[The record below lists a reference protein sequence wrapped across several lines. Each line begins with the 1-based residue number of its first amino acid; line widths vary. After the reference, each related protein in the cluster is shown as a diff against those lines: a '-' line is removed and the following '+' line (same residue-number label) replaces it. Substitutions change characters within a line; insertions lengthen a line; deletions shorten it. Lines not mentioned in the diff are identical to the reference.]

1 MRWADD
7 SEEAFPPRHPR
18 EPGGLRQDILDEI
31 ADHLE
36 CAAEREAECGGE
48 SDTEDAAWGR
58 VLERF
63 GNPDAIARKLWWDEM
78 RDTVMREWIQTG
90 VVVVVAI
97 AVVVFMTLVMR
108 QMNTANQAVLEAL
121 KSNATAVNPLVTL
134 KVKVT
139 RGTEDGPPAEGVEI
153 ELRGAAF
160 GSESAAMHRPTD
172 RTGIA
177 TFGPMQAGQFEAF
190 ARDRKSGLRLDG
202 SQVVTLFAGSDTETI
217 HIVAPDV
224 EPRLTNLEF
233 SSPLTLGE
241 GRALYAEIRNVWG
254 SNGSNWGGHSLAIVD
269 GGGVRSLDPDVT
281 DDSYRTDPGD
291 ESLWSTLTPENAPL
305 KISGNVTSVRLELIS
320 RTASGGQNKEPYA
333 ELVSSSISPS
343 ADGMGYRLELPPAFV
358 KQFADWRVQDH
369 AKAQGVELEEQLL
382 AEVRTQFP
390 DLLVDGA
397 LRVDESLRLVRLGN
411 SLMRLSA
418 AQPLSQSDLI
428 VVSCTG
434 YRMIGGGSGDIAD
447 TTLVRIPDRSALLV
461 TADSR
466 VLLAIFAMQ
475 VKALEPENAL
485 QVWPVM
491 NDVLSGGLPDFGAT
505 DATVDVV
512 PEIGSEPVGVLSS
525 KDLSQQTSGWL
536 LFDVTKG
543 FPANSEAP
551 YPHTFVLRWSQD
563 DPKFNSSLSAIGA
576 GATEDSE
583 IRFRPMWLVLKPM
596 DGAEEVAAAQ

>member
-7 SEEAFPPRHPR
+7 TEEAFPPRHPR

-48 SDTEDAAWGR
+48 NDTEDAAWGR

-121 KSNATAVNPLVTL
+121 KSNATAVNSLVTL

-139 RGTEDGPPAEGVEI
+139 RGTEEGPPAEGVEI

-177 TFGPMQAGQFEAF
+177 AFGPMQPGQFEAF
-190 ARDRKSGLRLDG
+190 ARDRKSGLRFDG

-217 HIVAPDV
+217 QIVAPDV

-254 SNGSNWGGHSLAIVD
+254 INGSNWGGHSFAIVD

-305 KISGNVTSVRLELIS
+305 KISGNVTSVRLALIS
-320 RTASGGQNKEPYA
+320 RTASGEQNREPYA

-369 AKAQGVELEEQLL
+369 AKAQGVELELGLWESIR
-382 AEVRTQFP
+382 RTYP
-390 DLLVDGA
+390 DALVESA
-397 LRVDESLRLVRLGN
+397 LRVDDSKSVTRLGT
-411 SLMRLSA
+411 SLYKGGLVA
-418 AQPLSQSDLI
+418 AGESI
-428 VVSCTG
+428 IVSCAGANISQHRVDG
-434 YRMIGGGSGDIAD
+434 YCESTVIPIPTVDE
-447 TTLVRIPDRSALLV
+447 IPD
-461 TADSR
+461 TPGSR
-466 VLLAIFAMQ
+466 VLLALFAN
-475 VKALEPENAL
+475 KLSPLETDNDL
-485 QVWPVM
+485 QAWPVLD
-491 NDVLSGGLPDFGAT
+491 DVFAGELPEFYANSQTDGLAVELGMSPIGA
-505 DATVDVV
+505 ATN
-512 PEIGSEPVGVLSS
+512 EAL
-525 KDLSQQTSGWL
+525 LNRASGWVL
-536 LFDVTKG
+536 LDVTEG
-543 FPANSEAP
+543 ILPAGSGLRPRALM
-551 YPHTFVLRWSQD
+551 LRWSHD
-563 DPKFNSSLSAIGA
+563 EPKYNSSLEGFGA
-576 GATEDSE
+576 GLKDTVNMQL
-583 IRFRPMWLVLKPM
+583 RPMWLVLKPM
-596 DGAEEVAAAQ
+596 DGGEEVAVAQ